1 MADDDK
7 KKKKKG
13 ENDPDLQAP
22 SREVEPASAEGRGNF
37 VTHII
42 AKHGTPES
50 AISALGDENVGYR
63 QRHAK
68 DVELIERL
76 QNRIKDTP
84 EVPEGS
90 RVISDAEVKEF
101 DAYKALGT
109 SVEVKK
115 KIDDG
120 IAAAG
125 KVAEREAVDSIAA
138 IAKLA
143 NNGEGWN
150 SKALTELV
158 KKYDLTLAVEKRKID
173 GEMKE
178 IAMVTPKGEN
188 KAVELE
194 VYVDD
199 KLSFFRPALEA
210 SEEASDD
217 ESDERTVTPTVKQDK
232 GQGSSKNNRNSPTA
246 QVSALQAKRYP
257 LPSERKKAASDTK

>member
-1 MADDDK
+1 MPDDDK

-13 ENDPDLQAP
+13 ETDPDLERP

-63 QRHAK
+63 QRHVK

-76 QNRIKDTP
+76 QNRIKETP

-90 RVISDAEVKEF
+90 RILSEADAKEF

-120 IAAAG
+120 VAAAS
-125 KVAEREAVDSIAA
+125 KVAEREATDSIVAV
-138 IAKLA
+138 AKLA

-158 KKYDLTLAVEKRKID
+158 KKYDLTLTIEKRKID

-178 IAMVTPKGEN
+178 IAMVTPKGES

-210 SEEASDD
+210 SEEADD
-217 ESDERTVTPTVKQDK
+217 DTGDERTIIPVAKQDK
-232 GQGSSKNNRNSPTA
+232 GQGSSKNNRTSPTA
-246 QVSALQAKRYP
+246 QVSAIQAKRYP
-257 LPSERKKAASDTK
+257 LPSERKKTASDTK

>member
-1 MADDDK
+1 MADDKKDK
-7 KKKKKG
+7 KKKG
-13 ENDPDLQAP
+13 AEADPDLQP
-22 SREVEPASAEGRGNF
+22 VNREVEPASAEGRGNF

-68 DVELIERL
+68 DLELIERL
-76 QNRIKDTP
+76 QNRIKDAP

-90 RVISDAEVKEF
+90 RVLSEADAKEF
-101 DAYKALGT
+101 DVYKALGT

-120 IAAAG
+120 VAAAG
-125 KVAEREAVDSIAA
+125 KVAERDAGDAIAA

-158 KKYDLTLAVEKRKID
+158 KKYDLTLSVEKRKID

-188 KAVELE
+188 KAIELE
-194 VYVDD
+194 SYVDD
-199 KLSFFRPALEA
+199 KLSFFKPALEA
-210 SEEASDD
+210 SEGDD
-217 ESDERTVTPTVKQDK
+217 GEEKEEHVTPTVKQGQ
-232 GQGSSKNNRNSPTA
+232 GQGSSKNRTSPTA
-246 QVSALQAKRYP
+246 TVLGQQKQRYP
-257 LPSERKKAASDTK
+257 LPSERRKAAETTK